1 MVAFSLAAD
10 EKQGLFNHSQ
20 FIDLSFGLDALN
32 WLQF

>member
-20 FIDLSFGLDALN
+20 FIEPSFGLGAFN